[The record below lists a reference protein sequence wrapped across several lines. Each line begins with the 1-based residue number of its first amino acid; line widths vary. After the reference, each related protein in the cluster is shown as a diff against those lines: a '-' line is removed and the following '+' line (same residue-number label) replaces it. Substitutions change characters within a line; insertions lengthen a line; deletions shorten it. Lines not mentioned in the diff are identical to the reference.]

1 MYCSLISKAIRLIL
15 FLKILTCTRR
25 NEKVIV
31 VRIFLSLLILIFG
44 FQSWVKADDIRDFE
58 IEGLSIGDN
67 LTKYMTIDEII
78 NNDHANYPVDS
89 KFYEISYSGN
99 LKQYEYVNVGIKRND
114 DNFKIY
120 FIRGINIVEN
130 KKDCLKTK
138 KIIAEDLK
146 ELFPKFYFLEG
157 NQKHYYYKNSTQYI
171 SQFSV
176 TSNANKSDHT
186 RVECMIIDDKD
197 KKIHGELVSSLE
209 VIIASKEFNV
219 WLDSL

>member
-1 MYCSLISKAIRLIL
+1 MRILLLSFFLIIS
-15 FLKILTCTRR
+15 
-25 NEKVIV
+25 
-31 VRIFLSLLILIFG
+31 
-44 FQSWVKADDIRDFE
+44 FQHWTKADDIRDFE
-58 IEGLSIGDN
+58 IEGLSIGEN
-67 LTKYMTIDEII
+67 LTRYMTINEII
-78 NNDHANYPVDS
+78 NNDLANYPTDS

-130 KKDCLKTK
+130 KKDCLKIK

-176 TSNANKSDHT
+176 TSDANNSDHA
-186 RVECMIIDDKD
+186 RVECMIINDKD
-197 KKIHGELVSSLE
+197 KKIHGELVSTLE

>member
-1 MYCSLISKAIRLIL
+1 MK
-15 FLKILTCTRR
+15 
-25 NEKVIV
+25 
-31 VRIFLSLLILIFG
+31 IFLSILVIIFY
-44 FQSWVKADDIRDFE
+44 FQSFTWADDIRDFE
-58 IEGLSIGDN
+58 IEGLSVGDN
-67 LTKYMTIDEII
+67 LIEYMTINQII
-78 NNDHANYPVDS
+78 NNDPGHYPADS

-99 LKQYEYVNVGIKRND
+99 LAQYEYVNVGIKRND

-120 FIRGINIVEN
+120 FIRGMNIVKN
-130 KKDCLKTK
+130 KKDCLKIKET
-138 KIIAEDLK
+138 IAQDLK

-157 NQKHYYYKNSTQYI
+157 SQKHYYYKNSTQYI

-176 TSNANKSDHT
+176 NDDANKSDHT

-197 KKIHGELVSSLE
+197 KKIHGELVSTLE